1 MHGILEAELLPAA
14 YKTKTHIDREKP
26 SKNNRDEYR
35 APFFGKMTGIL
46 FPMALFTQVCGLRAL
61 TEADVQGIDHLA
73 CTSFAQ

>member
-14 YKTKTHIDREKP
+14 YKTKTHIDRKKP

-46 FPMALFTQVCGLRAL
+46 FPMALFIPSLRPPRIN
-61 TEADVQGIDHLA
+61 G
-73 CTSFAQ
+73 SR

>member
-1 MHGILEAELLPAA
+1 MRGILEAELLPAA

-46 FPMALFTQVCGLRAL
+46 FPMALFTPSLRPPRIN
-61 TEADVQGIDHLA
+61 G
-73 CTSFAQ
+73 SR

>member
-46 FPMALFTQVCGLRAL
+46 FPMEVLGREQ
-61 TEADVQGIDHLA
+61 
-73 CTSFAQ
+73 